1 MSSARANAAARQRR
15 AEPQTPAVQPNQSLR
30 QIPAQTQVSQL
41 TPQQIQYQQ
50 QQRIYQQQAEMQ
62 QMQQMQQGPQMQ
74 QGSQMQQGPQ
84 MQQGSQ
90 MQQGQQIQQSKMSIS
105 DAIALTTLRLGRVES
120 IVQGLQNS
128 MSVKSDDV
136 GSDNSLLVDL
146 QARLNLLE
154 SWQKFAE
161 KSMSSIQNL
170 KLSENSL
177 NENVSNESEIISML
191 KSEINVLKNE
201 LNETKNLLMNLQSFT
216 MQTNQKLVDVVFNDY
231 NNVAENTHQFNFVS
245 MDSLSDVF
253 TKMKSSSSELDVTEL
268 EDQHV
273 EPNLKEII
281 EKELNNL

>member
-74 QGSQMQQGPQ
+74 QGSK
-84 MQQGSQ
+84 